1 MKKKCT
7 VPVLDELAMRETGH
21 PQGVVIKTPEDN
33 KGVTGGQG
41 TEWGPH

>member
-7 VPVLDELAMRETGH
+7 VPVLDELAMRETGQ
-21 PQGVVIKTPEDN
+21 PQGVVRKTPEGN

-41 TEWGPH
+41 TNWGPY